1 MLGWVSLFLYT
12 TKSTEFEM
20 EDKLS
25 EEEQLRIEKMLRRI
39 QKAQERAREQLKSRT
54 SLVNE
59 FLAERRKAAERE

>member
-1 MLGWVSLFLYT
+1 
-12 TKSTEFEM
+12 M